1 VIRVLMG
8 MVFAVAMICTCLYG
22 DLAASADWGIALA
35 IVVCSLV
42 EHP

>member
-1 VIRVLMG
+1 VIRALLG
-8 MVFAVAMICTCLYG
+8 IVFAVAMVCTCLHG

-35 IVVCSLV
+35 LVVCSLV